1 MIFDPLHYLALLE
14 HKSHALDQ
22 AAPLAG
28 WAGCRK
34 EFGENTA
41 DRWKHGWA
49 NAAGASM
56 YRCCGFGD
64 LLSGRSCRSGPP
76 GIAFSGDSPS
86 MR

>member
-28 WAGCRK
+28 WQLPA
-34 EFGENTA
+34 EFGALRRQMEH
-41 DRWKHGWA
+41 DWA
-49 NAAGASM
+49 SASGASM
-56 YRCCGFGD
+56 CRCCGCWKPSPWGKWPRPSARPYVFPR
-64 LLSGRSCRSGPP
+64 LS
-76 GIAFSGDSPS
+76 S